1 MNTFKECTSEGLI
14 NGLRDLEDRRGAWAA
29 LPVPP
34 KPNYANIE
42 AWLVDKVANVKPPQL
57 QSYPNTWRD
66 LRSTSSWRAN
76 MPLVAI
82 VASSAVVAAVAVA
95 VAI

>member
-1 MNTFKECTSEGLI
+1 MNTFENHTTEELI
-14 NGLRDLEDRRGAWAA
+14 NGLHDLEDRRGAWAA

-34 KPNYANIE
+34 KPDYANIE
-42 AWLVDKVANVKPPQL
+42 AWLVDKVENVKPPQL

-66 LRSTSSWRAN
+66 LRSASSWSTN

-82 VASSAVVAAVAVA
+82 LASTAVVAAVAVA